1 MLQYFEGYCTGRN
14 VFVAI
19 GTQASQPPHLTAQAI
34 VRLAHDQMFPV
45 FISLDVSNGS
55 IYGLTWN
62 AVSSL
67 DEIL

>member
-1 MLQYFEGYCTGRN
+1 MLQYFEGDCTGRN

-34 VRLAHDQMFPV
+34 LRLIHDQLFSV

-55 IYGLTWN
+55 IYGLAWN

-67 DEIL
+67 DQIL